1 MFSLSQGLIATVVF
15 TVAGAVMTVVG
26 YRETVKVRKAN
37 VISAAVPSFI
47 SLLLGNMKTG
57 MVLSKAIAIVAESTH
72 FKYITPF
79 LTAASERIKKGQ
91 SVGESLEMVAQ
102 ELHND
107 LFDQVTSVISKVEET
122 GGDITGILEKVS
134 LYVEASVKAT
144 SRRSTDM
151 ASYAAVTFI
160 SFAVL
165 LFTLLLAVV
174 MIFPKLASA
183 STVGVSAFGISAGGL
198 NMITWAFFAVS
209 VTYSVSNG
217 LISGVFVNGSV
228 RGGAFYAGL
237 LTASTAILFFVLTGG
252 KV

>member
-1 MFSLSQGLIATVVF
+1 MLSLSPGLIATIIF
-15 TVAGAVMTVVG
+15 AVAGVGMTVVG
-26 YRETVKVRKAN
+26 YREMLKVRKAN
-37 VISAAVPSFI
+37 IISAAVPSFI

-57 MVLSKAIAIVAESTH
+57 MVLSRAVAIVAESTH
-72 FKYITPF
+72 SRYITPF

-91 SVGESLEMVAQ
+91 SVGESLGMVAQ

-122 GGDITGILEKVS
+122 GGDITGILEKVGM
-134 LYVEASVKAT
+134 YVEASVKAT
-144 SRRSTDM
+144 TRRTTDM
-151 ASYAAVTFI
+151 ASYATVTFI

-174 MIFPKLASA
+174 MIFPKLTAA
-183 STVGVSAFGISAGGL
+183 STVGASAFGMSASGL

-217 LISGVFVNGSV
+217 LIAGVFVNGSV

-237 LTASTAILFFVLTGG
+237 LMMSTAILFFALTGG